1 MPIGGIAMWEKIL
14 VYILQEHRGKTI
26 GIVLGLIASIIFIT
40 YGFWR
45 SIFVIFCIVVGYL
58 IGKKIDENK
67 SFDSW
72 LKQMFKEK

>member
-1 MPIGGIAMWEKIL
+1 MWEKIL

>member
-1 MPIGGIAMWEKIL
+1 MWEKIMI
-14 VYILQEHRGKTI
+14 YIWQEHRGKTLGI
-26 GIVLGLIASIIFIT
+26 GLGLIASLIFIN

-45 SIFVIFCIVVGYL
+45 SLFVILCIVVGYI
-58 IGKKIDENK
+58 IGKRIDENK

>member
-1 MPIGGIAMWEKIL
+1 MWEKIL
-14 VYILQEHRGKTI
+14 AYILQEHRGKTI

-45 SIFVIFCIVVGYL
+45 SLFVIFCIIVGYL
-58 IGKKIDENK
+58 VGKKIDENK
-67 SFDSW
+67 SFDNW

>member
-1 MPIGGIAMWEKIL
+1 MWEKIL
-14 VYILQEHRGKTI
+14 AYILQEHRGKTI

-45 SIFVIFCIVVGYL
+45 SLFVIFCIIVGYL

>member
-1 MPIGGIAMWEKIL
+1 MWEKIL
-14 VYILQEHRGKTI
+14 AYILQEHRGKTI

-45 SIFVIFCIVVGYL
+45 SLFVIFCIIVGYL

-67 SFDSW
+67 SFDNW

>member
-1 MPIGGIAMWEKIL
+1 MWEKFL
-14 VYILQEHRGKTI
+14 AYILQEHRGKTM
-26 GIVLGLIASIIFIT
+26 GIVLGLIASIIFIS

-45 SIFVIFCIVVGYL
+45 SLFVIFCIIVGYI

>member
-1 MPIGGIAMWEKIL
+1 MFDKL
-14 VYILQEHRGKTI
+14 LSYILQEHRGKTI
-26 GIVLGLIASIIFIT
+26 GIALGLIASILFIT
-40 YGFWR
+40 YGFWKA
-45 SIFVIFCIVVGYL
+45 IFIILCIILGYI